1 MKKILVFGLCLCL
14 VLGMLPSSLA
24 ANSPAAGDID
34 GNGVLEQDDV
44 QALSDALLSGK
55 LPAKSVADVTQDGVI
70 GIDDLQALSQHIA
83 GSSRTVRIMPENGF
97 AGQLYVGIAARLEV
111 FEHFMPFA
119 VVSGTARMINAS
131 LNYDSGDMSL
141 SFDASGRS
149 LYCHIDTSDL
159 APSDE
164 YLVQFTLFDRNGD
177 VIEPAMLTQAV
188 SVVGRPALSN
198 VVLEEVCD
206 TVVVSPTLTM
216 GFTRLYQ
223 HDAAQANRLG
233 DLGYGWSHTFDIY
246 VLEYT
251 DGLTGV
257 HMASGASRWF
267 NAAGPGTYVA
277 MGGDTGI
284 LTRDA
289 DGEYHL
295 EEQDGTLY
303 GFYKDGSLQFI
314 MSPDRETVYLHRN
327 AKKQI
332 INAVSSSTGRSI
344 KFQYADNGRL
354 ISVKDQYGRTT
365 SYSYDETG
373 LLLTAVTAADGSVT
387 RYTYVSA
394 GNERT
399 EHRLASTETAGGVFT
414 HYFYDDWGR
423 ISLVT
428 GTWGANPIQ
437 YVYDDITGSVHIFD
451 ATGASRYVCGSDQ
464 PDTVILT
471 VGKNTYAYR
480 YGSPEGRFSIDMD
493 ERGRLKTISDCDGNT
508 AYFTWDEN
516 SGKLAAFTDALG
528 RTTSTEYDMNGH
540 PMKYILPDGNFAQ
553 AQYNQKGQLTAYTDF
568 MGGRTQFT
576 YTSDGQ
582 LESVTSPEGL
592 TVKLTYDSYGEVKS
606 IRDAAGKTYT
616 YQRDI
621 LGRVTSIQY
630 PDGTKE
636 AYSYRADGYL
646 LSRTDAAGNTAT
658 YDYDLTGRP
667 EKCRFADGTSL
678 IYRYDAR
685 GSLVAVSRISP
696 DGVVLAENRF
706 TYDADGHIVSTS
718 RSGVPADAF
727 DVSVYDE
734 QLNRVGYGYPD
745 GLGITY
751 TYDGSGRMTGI
762 YFGDEPLAEY
772 EYDPCGFVSL
782 RRLGNGTYTVY
793 ERDELNRT
801 TAIREYGQ
809 NDTLRDEAVYEYDP
823 NGNCVREET
832 PWGETVYTYDAADRL
847 TGASYRDGT
856 AESFEYDASSN
867 LAVVTK
873 DSVVDK
879 REISSMNQVLKSG
892 ERVFSWDANGN
903 LVRAEAES
911 SSTVYTW
918 NMEGRLEAV
927 ETDGV
932 RIEYTYDALGRLM
945 SRSTSDSAVYYE
957 WDAVTGSLTCL
968 TDENGKVLLRYVYGP
983 GQKEPVAAMWDTGR
997 AYFRQDRVHSIV
1009 GATDMEG
1016 NYTDRQLYSAYGTL
1030 LYGASLC
1037 DFGYAGMLRDGLT
1050 GLVYMGE
1057 RWYDPALGVF
1067 ISPDKHSRW
1076 DGLLDLPADPA
1087 DNAAVRTFD
1096 LYMLTANGSAFNQYA
1111 YAGSNPVR
1119 YWDADG
1125 MDYESIETNST
1136 GFAVGTAAGGDVI
1149 SAVTSGL
1156 NLGVPGAGVSGMSG
1170 TSAGGYVSGAVS
1182 VGSCAIGMQVS
1193 DEGIRYEVLCGA
1205 DVSGAAGYGI
1215 SYGSVMSAYPSA
1227 ANGTAH
1233 VFLADATGSAARKRK
1248 DGHGTVSGGHGG
1260 GYGGYGGFG
1269 GFGGGGGG
1277 GCCPTFIQLDG
1288 PYTVPSDIV
1297 MNADG
1302 LELAASITV
1311 PVDGAYVRSDVPV
1324 FGVAG
1329 GTAFDHYTV
1338 EYGAGPDPEEWI
1350 EIETSYIPQNRTDVT
1365 ASAIEAMQGDIDI
1378 RGNLTTWNTGLKN
1391 WEHLPWHP
1399 IDEDINILGDYTIRL
1414 TVYAAD
1420 GRSVQDSVFVTV
1432 GDVAAQCVGGTVHST
1447 DDLFEMELKPMTLM
1461 SPFRVFSARP
1471 CTDIPAPEGAL
1482 SPLYNVSPYGE
1493 TFMQDVVV
1501 RFVTNETNCRVTLY
1515 DADTREMRVLET
1527 IKTSDGA
1534 EARID
1539 KLPTE
1544 GTYFVLVRDGTPAAE
1559 AWVEAETVN
1568 APLSD
1573 GVFVQMT
1580 FDDDCGGFTPVD
1592 GIAGANV
1599 SHREGFLVLENTTY
1613 GGTFGVSCVKGPIN
1627 VNEYPV
1633 LSFDYCVLP
1642 GVRLDFYLL
1651 VNGRYYNINFTDD
1664 PQGFKNEDVN
1674 IASAGRVYGVTAD
1687 GSWHTASV
1695 RLDKAL
1701 AQATANTVISEIF
1714 LRDLNVEGYMKLG
1727 SGSNAAGAAL
1737 YLDNFTI
1744 SADPESADSELLI
1757 DTFARGDVNLLGGNT
1772 GVFYGGSAACE
1783 MAAGDGS
1790 LRLKWSIGDDD
1801 GYAGYWS
1808 DLNGLSLHGT
1818 DALKICFA
1826 EESSDEFRVGI
1837 RCGETEKSVLAADFA
1852 EISESGEYSI
1862 VVPLTDLGFDGEDR
1876 ADVVFITALGTEGE
1890 IEITRISLTG
1900 SARVYPERLSV
1911 FDQRGWSSF
1920 SDGAAAI
1927 SYGVRESD
1935 AADRTDTLLRI
1946 SYGGT
1951 IGKSFGGRV
1960 FSYAGWEQQMAP
1972 ADVRNYDS
1980 LVIRICGEAGGE
1992 KPNIYLDDG
2001 TTRKCVLAKDLPD
2014 IETEYT
2020 TIRIALSAFA
2030 DKGVDLS
2037 HVQAVQLVFEWE
2049 EMSGTVYVGDIAF
2062 E

>member
-1 MKKILVFGLCLCL
+1 MIQGDATMKKILGFVLCLCL
-14 VLGMLPSSLA
+14 VLGMLPTSLA

-34 GNGVLEQDDV
+34 GNGVLDQNDV
-44 QALSDALLSGK
+44 RALSDAILSGK
-55 LPAKSVADVTQDGVI
+55 LPAKGVADVTQDGVI
-70 GIDDLQALSQHIA
+70 GIDDLQALSQYIA
-83 GSSRTVRIMPENGF
+83 GSSRTARIMPENGF
-97 AGQLYVGIAARLEV
+97 VGPLYIGITARLEV
-111 FEHFMPFA
+111 YEHFMPFLIR
-119 VVSGTARMINAS
+119 SGTARVINEELS
-131 LNYDSGDMSL
+131 YDSGDIPL
-141 SFDASGRS
+141 SFETSGRS
-149 LYCHIDTSDL
+149 LYCHLDTSNL
-159 APSDE
+159 TPSDN
-164 YLVQFTLFDRNGD
+164 YYIQFSLFDRDGNI
-177 VIEPAMLTQAV
+177 VPSNMPAQQV
-188 SVVGRPALSN
+188 SVVKQPVFNNMILAES
-198 VVLEEVCD
+198 CD
-206 TVVVSPTLTM
+206 TEIVSPTLSM
-216 GFTRLYQ
+216 GFNRLYK
-223 HDAAQANRLG
+223 HDALQANHLG
-233 DLGYGWSHTFDIY
+233 DLGFGWSHSFDIY

-251 DGLTGV
+251 DGLAGV
-257 HMASGASRWF
+257 HMATGASRWF
-267 NAAGPGTYVA
+267 QASGTGTYLSVGA
-277 MGGDTGI
+277 DSGK
-284 LTRDA
+284 LYRDA
-289 DGEYHL
+289 DGKYRL
-295 EEQDGTLY
+295 VEQDGMIY

-314 MSPDRETVYLHRN
+314 MSSNQETIYLHRN
-327 AKKQI
+327 SKNQI
-332 INAVSSSTGRSI
+332 INAISSQTNRSLF
-344 KFQYADNGRL
+344 FQYADNGRL
-354 ISVKDQYGRTT
+354 LSIRDQYGRTT
-365 SYSYDETG
+365 TYTYDESGT
-373 LLLTAVTAADGSVT
+373 LLTEVTAADGSVT
-387 RYTYVSA
+387 RYTYVPS

-399 EHRLASTETAGGVFT
+399 EHRLSCIETPGGVFT
-414 HYFYDDWGR
+414 HYFYDDVGR
-423 ISLVT
+423 VSLIT
-428 GTWGANPIQ
+428 GTWGANPVQ
-437 YVYDDITGSVHIFD
+437 YVYDDT
-451 ATGASRYVCGSDQ
+451 TGAVTIIDAIGTVKEVCYGSE
-464 PDTVILT
+464 PDTLLLT
-471 VGKNTYAYR
+471 MNGQTTSYR
-480 YGSPEGRFSIDMD
+480 YGIAEHLYTLELD
-493 ERGRLKTISDCDGNT
+493 EYGRLTAVSDGMGNT
-508 AYFTWDEN
+508 AQFVWDN
-516 SGKLAAFTDALG
+516 NAGKISQVTDALG
-528 RTTSTEYDMNGH
+528 RSTTVEYDSKGN
-540 PMKYILPDGNFAQ
+540 PIRFNAPDGSTVDVK
-553 AQYNQKGQLTAYTDF
+553 YNKNGQMTDYTDA
-568 MGGRTQFT
+568 MGGQTHFT
-576 YTSDGQ
+576 YTAEGQ
-582 LESVTSPEGL
+582 LASVSSPDNR
-592 TVKLTYDSYGEVKS
+592 TVSLSYDKYGS
-606 IRDAAGKTYT
+606 ISTIKDPANKAYS

-621 LGRVTSIQY
+621 LGKVTSVTY

-636 AYSYRADGYL
+636 TYNYRADGYL
-646 LSRTDAAGNTAT
+646 ENKTDAAGNTIDYI
-658 YDYDLTGRP
+658 YDSAGRL
-667 EKCRFADGTSL
+667 ETCMYSDGAS
-678 IYRYDAR
+678 IHYRYDPR
-685 GSLVAVSRISP
+685 GALVAVSRI
-696 DGVVLAENRF
+696 DAEGNVLVENRF
-706 TYDADGHIVSTS
+706 TYDAIGRVTTS
-718 RSGVPADAF
+718 SIARESASSF

-734 QLNRVGYGYPD
+734 NHNRIGYGYSD

-751 TYDGSGRMTGI
+751 NYDQSGRMTGI
-762 YFGDEPLAEY
+762 YFGEEPLAEY
-772 EYDPCGFVSL
+772 EYDACGLVTV

-793 ERDELNRT
+793 ERDGQNRT
-801 TAIREYGQ
+801 VAIREYDL
-809 NDTLRDEAVYEYDP
+809 NDVLRDEAVYEYDA
-823 NGNCVREET
+823 NGNCLREQT
-832 PWGETVYTYDAADRL
+832 PWGDTIFEYDRSDRL
-847 TGASYRDGT
+847 ISAAYRDGSVET
-856 AESFEYDASSN
+856 FQYDYSGNIISQTRGDEN
-867 LAVVTK
+867 V
-873 DSVVDK
+873 K
-879 REISSMNQVLKSG
+879 REISVANQVLTAGSHALK
-892 ERVFSWDANGN
+892 WDACGNLLSDTENGN
-903 LVRAEAES
+903 TTL
-911 SSTVYTW
+911 YTW
-918 NMEGRLEAV
+918 NAEGRLTSVNKNGV
-927 ETDGV
+927 EV
-932 RIEYTYDALGRLM
+932 KYTYDALGRLL
-945 SRSTSDSAVYYE
+945 SRITPESVVYYE
-957 WDAVTGSLTCL
+957 WDNLTGALTSV
-968 TDENGKVLLRYVYGP
+968 TDETGKVLLRYVYGP
-983 GQKEPVAAMWDTGR
+983 GQKEAVAVLWDTGR
-997 AYFRQDRVHSIV
+997 AYFRQDRMHSIV
-1009 GATDMEG
+1009 GATDVQG

-1030 LYGASLC
+1030 LYGENLC
-1037 DFGYAGMLRDGLT
+1037 DFGYAGMKTDSLT
-1050 GLVYMGE
+1050 GLIYMGE
-1057 RWYDPALGVF
+1057 RWYDTELGIF
-1067 ISPDKHSRW
+1067 LSPDKNSRW
-1076 DGLLDLPADPA
+1076 DGLLRMPVEPQIGTSH
-1087 DNAAVRTFD
+1087 RTVNLFD
-1096 LYMLTANGSAFNQYA
+1096 FTGNNSMINRYN
-1111 YAGSNPVR
+1111 YAGCNPTK
-1119 YWDADG
+1119 YWDTNG
-1125 MDYESIETNST
+1125 RDYTSIE
-1136 GFAVGTAAGGDVI
+1136 
-1149 SAVTSGL
+1149 VT
-1156 NLGVPGAGVSGMSG
+1156 
-1170 TSAGGYVSGAVS
+1170 AGGYSVGVSFNGDSAAVS
-1182 VGSCAIGMQVS
+1182 IGFGAG
-1193 DEGIRYEVLCGA
+1193 EGIS
-1205 DVSGAAGYGI
+1205 VSQMSGQPSGGFYISGNAAFGTGGAAVNISGNGVNTGVAVGASASVSAGY
-1215 SYGSVMSAYPSA
+1215 SFML
-1227 ANGTAH
+1227 
-1233 VFLADATGSAARKRK
+1233 F
-1248 DGHGTVSGGHGG
+1248 GGGGG
-1260 GYGGYGGFG
+1260 GYGGGY
-1269 GFGGGGGG
+1269 GGGGGG

-1399 IDEDINILGDYTIRL
+1399 IDEDIDILGDYSIRL

-1420 GRSVQDSVFVTV
+1420 GRFVQDSVFVTV

-1501 RFVTNETNCRVTLY
+1501 RFVTNETNCRVALY

-1539 KLPTE
+1539 KLPSE

-1613 GGTFGVSCVKGPIN
+1613 GGTFGVSCVKGPID

-1674 IASAGRVYGVTAD
+1674 IASAGRVYGVIAD

-1701 AQATANTVISEIF
+1701 AQATSNTVISEIF

-1790 LRLKWSIGDDD
+1790 LRLKWSIGDD

-1818 DALKICFA
+1818 DSLKICFA